1 LAEETEQNMATQVS
15 AVICAWCSRIVFNG
29 PAGAGVS
36 HTICP
41 SCFDW
46 TMSHPESQTGPDA
59 VSDLTPFQLPI
70 GYFGGTIG

>member
-1 LAEETEQNMATQVS
+1 MATQVS
-15 AVICAWCSRIVFNG
+15 AVVCAWCNRIVFKA

-46 TMSHPESQTGPDA
+46 TLTHPESQTGCGDA
-59 VSDLTPFQLPI
+59 SDLAAFQLPA
-70 GYFGGTIG
+70 GYFGETLG

>member
-1 LAEETEQNMATQVS
+1 MATQVS
-15 AVICAWCSRIVFNG
+15 AVVCAWCNRIVFKA

-46 TMSHPESQTGPDA
+46 TMTHPESQTGPGA
-59 VSDLTPFQLPI
+59 TSDLTAFELPR
-70 GYFGGTIG
+70 GDFGGRLG